1 MGPCPT
7 CPCER
12 EAGVLVPER
21 VLEGLA
27 PQKCIYADSA
37 YHDSPPSKYIL
48 GSLHIPESGNTG
60 APLDVLSI
68 QSHVLGMCDQCVI

>member
-1 MGPCPT
+1 M
-7 CPCER
+7 
-12 EAGVLVPER
+12 LVPER
-21 VLEGLA
+21 VLQGLA